1 VCYCVSQPPEG
12 FPLNEPYPA
21 SREVDV
27 ILRDGSSV
35 HVRPVRHGDR
45 AALAGF
51 FAGLSEDSR
60 GFRFFS
66 PAANVEEAAERAVDV
81 DYADRYGLIATR
93 GGDTQPVGHSTYI
106 RSSPEAAEVAFAV
119 ADALQGR
126 GLGTILLAHL
136 AEVADE
142 QGISAFFAEVLPE
155 NHRMIE
161 VFRESGFPVAVRSE
175 PGSIRVELPTSF
187 SSEALRRFEER
198 DRTAAAAAARR
209 FIEPRSVAVIGAS
222 RERETVGGQTFHN
235 LLEAGFEGTAYP
247 VNREAEV
254 VQSVRAYASIGEI
267 PGQIDLAV
275 IAVPAAAV
283 VEVVRE
289 CAEHGVPAVVVISA
303 GFAEV
308 GPEGAER
315 QRQLLEVCREGG
327 VRLVGPNCL
336 GVVNTSPDVRLNA
349 TFAPRMPE
357 PGNAGF
363 ISQSGALGLAFIE
376 LSGDRNLGLSSFAS
390 VGNRADITANDLLEY
405 WESDPGTDVALL
417 YIESFSDPRRFSRV
431 APRVGRT
438 KPIVV
443 VKSGR
448 SQAGARAT
456 SSHTG
461 AMLAASDVTV
471 DALFQ
476 QAGVIRTDSLAEM
489 LDVASL
495 LANQPLPEGRRVAV
509 LTNAGGPGIMC
520 ADACEAAGLELPP
533 LPAEV
538 QERLRAFLPA
548 EASLGNPVDMIA
560 TASAEHYREA
570 IAELVAWEGIDALI
584 VIFVRPLLIKAEDVA
599 EAVIRTVA
607 QPDRRVPVQAVFMSS
622 EDRAAMIRKGGV
634 PTYLYPEHG
643 ANALARVVRHAEWRR
658 RPAQQPPS
666 FEDTDPDAAAAEI
679 AEALQQ
685 GAGWLNFERLSR
697 LLGAYRIPLAE
708 WRMADDSQGA
718 ADAAAEIGG
727 RVALKAVGPEIVHKT
742 DLGAVRLGLSG
753 RQQVADAAAGID
765 EGLRRAGLRRERL
778 LVQAMV
784 EGGVEMLVGI
794 VGDAV
799 FGPVLACGAGGVE
812 AELLNDVAVRLSPLT
827 RLDVDEMLHSLA
839 TFPLLTGYRGAP
851 EVDLGALQDLL
862 LGTSTMVE
870 AHHEIAELDLN
881 PVVVSPDGAIA
892 VDARVRVESAPP
904 RRSWPSAWSSA

>member
-1 VCYCVSQPPEG
+1 MSDADPS
-12 FPLNEPYPA
+12 

-35 HVRPVRHGDR
+35 HVRPVREDDR
-45 AALAGF
+45 AAMSEF
-51 FAGLSEDSR
+51 FSGLTADSR
-60 GFRFFS
+60 GARFFT
-66 PAANVEEAAERAVDV
+66 AVANVEQEAARAVDV
-81 DYADRYGLIATR
+81 DHADRCGLIATR
-93 GGDTQPVGHSTYI
+93 GEDGRPVGHSAYYRT
-106 RSSPEAAEVAFAV
+106 SDSGAEVAFAV
-119 ADALQGR
+119 ADELQGR

-136 AEVADE
+136 AEMAE
-142 QGISAFFAEVLPE
+142 EHGISTFEAEVLPQ

-161 VFRESGFPVAVRSE
+161 VFRESGFPVEVRSV
-175 PGSIRVELPTSF
+175 PGSIHIQLPTSLG
-187 SSEALRRFEER
+187 SEAVKRFEDR
-198 DRTAAAAAARR
+198 DRSAAAAAVGR
-209 FIEPRSVAVIGAS
+209 FIAPRSVAVIGAS
-222 RERETVGGQTFHN
+222 RERDTVGGQIFHG
-235 LLEAGFEGTAYP
+235 LIDAGFEGTAYP
-247 VNREAEV
+247 VNREADV
-254 VQSVRAYASIGEI
+254 VQSVRAYPSVSELPA
-267 PGQIDLAV
+267 PVDLAV
-275 IAVPAAAV
+275 VAVPARAV
-283 VEVVRE
+283 VDVVRE
-289 CAEHGVPAVVVISA
+289 CADQGVPSVVVISA

-308 GPEGAER
+308 GAEGAEL
-315 QRQLLEVCREGG
+315 QRELLEVCRRGG

-336 GVVNTSPDVRLNA
+336 GVINTAAAVRLNA

-357 PGNAGF
+357 PGNVGF
-363 ISQSGALGLAFIE
+363 ISQSGALGLAFME
-376 LSGDRNLGLSSFAS
+376 LSGDRNMGLSSFAS
-390 VGNRADITANDLLEY
+390 VGNRADITANDMLEF

-431 APRVGRT
+431 APRVGRV
-438 KPIVV
+438 KPIIV

-448 SQAGARAT
+448 SAAGARAT

-489 LDVASL
+489 LDVASM

-520 ADACEAAGLELPP
+520 ADACEAAGLELPTP
-533 LPAEV
+533 PQQI
-538 QERLRAFLPA
+538 QERLRGFLPP

-560 TASAEHYREA
+560 TASAEQFRES
-570 IAELVAWEGIDALI
+570 IATLAAWDGIDALV

-599 EAVIRTVA
+599 EAVARAVGELPREI
-607 QPDRRVPVQAVFMSS
+607 PVQAIFMSS
-622 EDRAAMIRKGGV
+622 RDRAAMIGKGGV

-643 ANALARVVRHAEWRR
+643 AHALARVVEHAEWRR
-658 RPAQQPPS
+658 RPVEVPPS
-666 FEDTDPDAAAAEI
+666 FEDVHPDVAAATI
-679 AEALQQ
+679 AEGLGEEAE
-685 GAGWLNFERLSR
+685 WLDFERLSH
-697 LLGAYRIPLAE
+697 LLGAYGIPMAE
-708 WRMADDSQGA
+708 WRMADDSEAA

-727 RVALKAVGPEIVHKT
+727 PVALKAVGPEIVHKT

-765 EGLRRAGLRRERL
+765 EGLRRAGVSRERF

-784 EGGVEMLVGI
+784 EGGVEMLIGV

-799 FGPVLACGAGGVE
+799 FGPVVACGAGGVE

-862 LGTSTMVE
+862 LRTSAMVE
-870 AHHEIAELDLN
+870 AHHEIVELDLN
-881 PVVVSPDGAIA
+881 PVIVAPDGIVA
-892 VDARVRVESAPP
+892 VDARVRVETAAKP
-904 RRSWPSAWSSA
+904 RSWPSAWSS

>member
-1 VCYCVSQPPEG
+1 
-12 FPLNEPYPA
+12 
-21 SREVDV
+21 
-27 ILRDGSSV
+27 
-35 HVRPVRHGDR
+35 
-45 AALAGF
+45 
-51 FAGLSEDSR
+51 
-60 GFRFFS
+60 
-66 PAANVEEAAERAVDV
+66 
-81 DYADRYGLIATR
+81 
-93 GGDTQPVGHSTYI
+93 
-106 RSSPEAAEVAFAV
+106 
-119 ADALQGR
+119 
-126 GLGTILLAHL
+126 
-136 AEVADE
+136 
-142 QGISAFFAEVLPE
+142 
-155 NHRMIE
+155 
-161 VFRESGFPVAVRSE
+161 
-175 PGSIRVELPTSF
+175 
-187 SSEALRRFEER
+187 
-198 DRTAAAAAARR
+198 
-209 FIEPRSVAVIGAS
+209 VIGAS

-599 EAVIRTVA
+599 EAVKRTVA

>member
-1 VCYCVSQPPEG
+1 MSDA
-12 FPLNEPYPA
+12 YPA
-21 SREVDV
+21 GREVDV
-27 ILRDGSSV
+27 ILSDGSSV
-35 HVRPVRHGDR
+35 HVRPVREDDR
-45 AALAGF
+45 AAMAEF
-51 FAGLSEDSR
+51 FSGLTDDSR

-66 PAANVEEAAERAVDV
+66 AAANVEEEAARAVDV
-81 DYADRYGLIATR
+81 DYADRYGLIAVR
-93 GGDTQPVGHSTYI
+93 GQDARPVGHSAYY
-106 RSSPEAAEVAFAV
+106 RSSEDGAEVAFAV
-119 ADALQGR
+119 GDELQGH

-142 QGISAFFAEVLPE
+142 RGIATFEAEVLPQ

-161 VFRESGFPVAVRSE
+161 VFRESGFPVEVRSV
-175 PGSIRVELPTSF
+175 PGSIHVELPTSF
-187 SSEALRRFEER
+187 GSEAVKRFEDR
-198 DRTAAAAAARR
+198 DGSAAAAAVGR
-209 FIEPRSVAVIGAS
+209 FIAPRSVAVIGAS
-222 RERETVGGQTFHN
+222 RERDTIGGQIFHN
-235 LLEAGFEGTAYP
+235 LLDAGFEGTAYP
-247 VNREAEV
+247 VNRKADV
-254 VQSVRAYASIGEI
+254 VQSVRAYSSVGEI
-267 PGQIDLAV
+267 PAPIDLAV

-283 VEVVRE
+283 IDVVRE
-289 CAEHGVPAVVVISA
+289 CAGLGVPAVVVISA

-308 GPEGAER
+308 GAEGAEI
-315 QRQLLEVCREGG
+315 QHELLEVCRQGG

-336 GVVNTSPDVRLNA
+336 GVVNTAAGVRLNA
-349 TFAPRMPE
+349 TFAPRMPD
-357 PGNAGF
+357 PGTVGF

-417 YIESFSDPRRFSRV
+417 YLESFSDPRRFSRV
-431 APRVGRT
+431 APRVGRV

-448 SQAGARAT
+448 SAAGARAT

-471 DALFQ
+471 DALFH

-489 LDVASL
+489 LDVASM

-509 LTNAGGPGIMC
+509 LGNAGGPGIMC
-520 ADACEAAGLELPP
+520 ADACEASGLELPS
-533 LPAEV
+533 LPEEI
-538 QERLRAFLPA
+538 QERLSGFLPP
-548 EASLGNPVDMIA
+548 EASFGNPVDMIA
-560 TASAEHYREA
+560 TATAEQFREA
-570 IAELVAWEGIDALI
+570 ISTLAAWDGIDALV

-599 EAVIRTVA
+599 EAVTRAVQELPREI
-607 QPDRRVPVQAVFMSS
+607 PVQAVFMSTR
-622 EDRAAMIRKGGV
+622 DRAAMIRKGGV

-643 ANALARVVRHAEWRR
+643 AHALARVVHHAEWKR
-658 RPAQQPPS
+658 RPAEAPPS
-666 FEDTDPDAAAAEI
+666 FDDVRPDIAAAAI
-679 AEALQQ
+679 AEGLGE
-685 GAGWLNFERLSR
+685 GAGWLDFERLSR

-708 WRMADDSQGA
+708 WRTVDDSQAA

-727 RVALKAVGPEIVHKT
+727 AVALKALGPEIVHKT

-753 RQQVADAAAGID
+753 RQQVIDAAAGID
-765 EGLRRAGLRRERL
+765 EGLRRAGVSRERL

-784 EGGVEMLVGI
+784 EGGVEMLIGV

-799 FGPVLACGAGGVE
+799 FGPVVACGAGGVE

-851 EVDLGALQDLL
+851 PVDLGALQELL
-862 LGTSTMVE
+862 LRTSAMVE
-870 AHHEIAELDLN
+870 AHHEIAEMDLN
-881 PVVVSPDGAIA
+881 PVVVGADGIMA
-892 VDARVRVESAPP
+892 VDARLRVETAAPP
-904 RRSWPSAWSSA
+904 RSWPSAWSSA